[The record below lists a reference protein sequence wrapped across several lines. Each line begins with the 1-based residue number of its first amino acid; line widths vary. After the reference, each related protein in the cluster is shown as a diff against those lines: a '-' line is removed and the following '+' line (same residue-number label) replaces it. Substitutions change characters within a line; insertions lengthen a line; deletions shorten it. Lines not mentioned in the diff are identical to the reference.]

1 MLVHVKDNH
10 YDLVDHAGGFDFDH
24 TNSFLES
31 VKHIPVEV
39 HTEYIL
45 SQEVRQCYPNIEFK
59 FLYHAKQLILN
70 SLANYK
76 NLHQTN
82 FNNFICCFNG
92 SEHVGRKL
100 LIGALRKRNWFD
112 PKYCS
117 KNFSYTVDMLD
128 GHIDDL
134 ADNPRLYR
142 KFFDLSDNDFAQ
154 ELNSFGYDRFDHS
167 NNIYKI
173 DSKISQ
179 SFVHVVSETLSSSY
193 HPFVTE
199 KFLYSVVTKGL
210 FVAYAQPGW
219 HQHVLQHF
227 GFKPYQ
233 ILFNYEFDLV
243 ANPVLRLVELLCML
257 SKYSGLSKSDW
268 HDLYELE
275 RDTIEFNYNHYF
287 SQDYLKCLAKYA

>member
-1 MLVHVKDNH
+1 V
-10 YDLVDHAGGFDFDH
+10 
-24 TNSFLES
+24 
-31 VKHIPVEV
+31 
-39 HTEYIL
+39 
-45 SQEVRQCYPNIEFK
+45 
-59 FLYHAKQLILN
+59 
-70 SLANYK
+70 
-76 NLHQTN
+76 
-82 FNNFICCFNG
+82 
-92 SEHVGRKL
+92 
-100 LIGALRKRNWFD
+100 
-112 PKYCS
+112 
-117 KNFSYTVDMLD
+117 
-128 GHIDDL
+128 
-134 ADNPRLYR
+134 
-142 KFFDLSDNDFAQ
+142 SDNNFAQ

-173 DSKISQ
+173 DSKISE